1 MKNNHDIVH
10 QHVTA
15 VFESNGNLTI
25 L

>member
-15 VFESNGNLTI
+15 VLESNGNLTI